1 LAAPRSNYFTNFS
14 FRFEPNVKRLEACLT
29 ERLCAGTKDGS
40 QQTTGASMLSFLFLA
55 VFLFSGAPHALSAES
70 QKVDRV
76 RIGYSSI
83 SSSRIALWATNDM
96 GFFRKNG
103 LAAEVIVTPGVQGTQ
118 ALIAGE
124 LQFYLGGVDSAALA
138 ASRGS
143 DLVALATAEPI
154 EYKLIAQPDVKT
166 VKELRGKKIVV
177 DRVGGTSY
185 YVSLQILEKVGLKTG
200 DVELV
205 QVGGGGNQRVAAFK
219 SGLVAGVVTATDRF
233 EQLKIP
239 YRALAD
245 AMEMGI
251 KVMGNSYLTT
261 RSFRD
266 QNKDTV
272 LRTVRALVQGR
283 RWAKDPKNRQE
294 VLRIYN
300 RYMPSAD
307 PSFIDHLYRRNV
319 EPIPLYPYTNVD
331 DLRIFLSYLTDANP
345 TLRSLKLTEFV
356 DNSYLKRVEQ
366 EGAS

>member
-1 LAAPRSNYFTNFS
+1 MLD
-14 FRFEPNVKRLEACLT
+14 CLT
-29 ERLCAGTKDGS
+29 RWTSTDRRDNASRKRTGLC
-40 QQTTGASMLSFLFLA
+40 MLSLLSLIMGSLIF
-55 VFLFSGAPHALSAES
+55 FSGAPQAIAAE
-70 QKVDRV
+70 KLDRI
-76 RIGYSSI
+76 RMGYSSI
-83 SSSRIALWATNDM
+83 SSSRIALWVTNDV
-96 GFFRKNG
+96 GIFRKNG
-103 LAAEVIVTPGVQGTQ
+103 LATEIIVTPGIQGTQ

-138 ASRGS
+138 AARGS
-143 DLVALATAEPI
+143 DLVAMATAEPI
-154 EYKLIAQPDVKT
+154 EYKLITQPTIKT

-185 YVSLQILEKVGLKTG
+185 YISLQILEKVGLKSG

-219 SGLVAGVVTATDRF
+219 SGIVSGVVTATDRF

-239 YRALAD
+239 YHPLAD

-266 QNKDTV
+266 QNKDVV
-272 LRTVRALVQGR
+272 LRTMRALVQGR
-283 RWAKDPKNRQE
+283 RWAKDPKNREE

-300 RYMPSAD
+300 RYLPSSD
-307 PSFIDHLYRRNV
+307 PSFMDHLYRKNI
-319 EPIPLYPYTNVD
+319 EPIPVYPYTNTE

-345 TLRSLKLTEFV
+345 TLRSLKLADFV
-356 DNSYLKRVEQ
+356 DNSYLKRIEH
-366 EGAS
+366 ESS

>member
-1 LAAPRSNYFTNFS
+1 
-14 FRFEPNVKRLEACLT
+14 
-29 ERLCAGTKDGS
+29 
-40 QQTTGASMLSFLFLA
+40 MLSVLIFVLLI
-55 VFLFSGAPHALSAES
+55 FSGASEAISAES
-70 QKVDRV
+70 QKLDRV

-83 SSSRIALWATNDM
+83 SSSRIALWVASDM
-96 GFFRKNG
+96 GFFKKNG
-103 LAAEVIVTPGVQGTQ
+103 LGAEAIVTPGVQGTQ

-138 ASRGS
+138 AARGS
-143 DLVALATAEPI
+143 DLVVLATAEPI
-154 EYKLIAQPDVKT
+154 EYKLITQPNVKT
-166 VKELRGKKIVV
+166 VKEVRGKKIVV

-185 YVSLQILEKVGLKTG
+185 YISLQILEKVGLKSA

-219 SGLVAGVVTATDRF
+219 SGLVAGVVTSPDRF

-239 YRALAD
+239 YHVLAD
-245 AMEMGI
+245 AMELGI

-266 QNKDTV
+266 QNKDVV
-272 LRTVRALVQGR
+272 LRTMRALVQGR

-300 RYMPSAD
+300 RYLPSPDA
-307 PSFIDHLYRRNV
+307 SFMDHLYRKNV
-319 EPIPLYPYTNVD
+319 ESMPLYPYTNIE

-345 TLRSLKLTEFV
+345 TLRSLKLVEFV
-356 DNSYLKRVEQ
+356 DNSYLKRIEQ
-366 EGAS
+366 ETGS

>member
-1 LAAPRSNYFTNFS
+1 MISILVFVMLIFS
-14 FRFEPNVKRLEACLT
+14 ST
-29 ERLCAGTKDGS
+29 S
-40 QQTTGASMLSFLFLA
+40 QAI
-55 VFLFSGAPHALSAES
+55 SAES
-70 QKVDRV
+70 QKLDRV

-83 SSSRIALWATNDM
+83 SSSRIALWVASDM
-96 GFFRKNG
+96 GFFKNNG
-103 LAAEVIVTPGVQGTQ
+103 LAAEAIVTPGVQGTQ

-138 ASRGS
+138 VSRGS

-154 EYKLIAQPDVKT
+154 EYKLIAQPDIKT
-166 VKELRGKKIVV
+166 VKDLRRKKIVV

-185 YVSLQILEKVGLKTG
+185 YISLQILQKVGLKSG
-200 DVELV
+200 EVELV

-219 SGLVAGVVTATDRF
+219 SGLVAGVVTSPDRF
-233 EQLKIP
+233 EQMKIP
-239 YRALAD
+239 YYVLAD
-245 AMEMGI
+245 AMELGI

-266 QNKDTV
+266 QNKDMV
-272 LRTVRALVQGR
+272 LRAMRALVQGR

-300 RYMPSAD
+300 RYLPSPD
-307 PSFIDHLYRRNV
+307 SSFLDHLYRKNV
-319 EPIPLYPYTNVD
+319 ESMPLYPYTNVE

-345 TLRSLKLTEFV
+345 TLRNLKLTEFV

-366 EGAS
+366 DTGS

>member
-1 LAAPRSNYFTNFS
+1 
-14 FRFEPNVKRLEACLT
+14 
-29 ERLCAGTKDGS
+29 
-40 QQTTGASMLSFLFLA
+40 MLSVLIFALLI
-55 VFLFSGAPHALSAES
+55 FSSASEAISAES
-70 QKVDRV
+70 QKLDRV

-83 SSSRIALWATNDM
+83 SSSRIALWVASDM
-96 GFFRKNG
+96 GFFKKNG
-103 LAAEVIVTPGVQGTQ
+103 LAAEAIVTPGVQGTQ

-138 ASRGS
+138 AARGS
-143 DLVALATAEPI
+143 DLVVLATAEPI
-154 EYKLIAQPDVKT
+154 EYKLITQPNVKT
-166 VKELRGKKIVV
+166 VKEVRGKKIVV

-185 YVSLQILEKVGLKTG
+185 YISLQILEKVGLKTG

-219 SGLVAGVVTATDRF
+219 SGLVAGVVTSPDRF

-239 YRALAD
+239 YHVLAD
-245 AMEMGI
+245 AMELGI

-266 QNKDTV
+266 QNKDVV
-272 LRTVRALVQGR
+272 LRTMKSLVQGR

-300 RYMPSAD
+300 RYLPSPDA
-307 PSFIDHLYRRNV
+307 SFINHLYRKNV
-319 EPIPLYPYTNVD
+319 ESMPLYPYTNTE

-345 TLRSLKLTEFV
+345 TLRSLKLAEFV
-356 DNSYLKRVEQ
+356 DNSYLKRIEQ
-366 EGAS
+366 ETGS

>member
-1 LAAPRSNYFTNFS
+1 MLAI
-14 FRFEPNVKRLEACLT
+14 
-29 ERLCAGTKDGS
+29 
-40 QQTTGASMLSFLFLA
+40 
-55 VFLFSGAPHALSAES
+55 LFSLLFIFSSAVPGFSAES

-83 SSSRIALWATNDM
+83 SSSRIALWATNDAN
-96 GFFRKNG
+96 FFKKNG

-138 ASRGS
+138 AARGS
-143 DLVALATAEPI
+143 DLVAMATAEPI
-154 EYKLIAQPDVKT
+154 EYKLIAQPTVKT
-166 VKELRGKKIVV
+166 VKDLRGKKVVV

-239 YRALAD
+239 YHPLAD

-261 RSFRD
+261 RSYRD
-266 QNKDTV
+266 QNKDVV
-272 LRTVRALVQGR
+272 LRTMRALVQGR
-283 RWAKDPKNRQE
+283 RWVKDPKNRQE
-294 VLRIYN
+294 VLKIYN
-300 RYMPSAD
+300 RYLPSTD
-307 PSFIDHLYRRNV
+307 PSYMDYLYRRNV
-319 EPIPLYPYTNVD
+319 EPIPLYPYTNID
-331 DLRIFLSYLTDANP
+331 DLRIFLSYLAEANP
-345 TLRSLKLTEFV
+345 TLRNLKLTEFV
-356 DNSYLKRVEQ
+356 DNSYLKRLEQ
-366 EGAS
+366 EAGS

>member
-1 LAAPRSNYFTNFS
+1 
-14 FRFEPNVKRLEACLT
+14 
-29 ERLCAGTKDGS
+29 
-40 QQTTGASMLSFLFLA
+40 M
-55 VFLFSGAPHALSAES
+55 
-70 QKVDRV
+70 
-76 RIGYSSI
+76 
-83 SSSRIALWATNDM
+83 
-96 GFFRKNG
+96 
-103 LAAEVIVTPGVQGTQ
+103 QGTQ

-138 ASRGS
+138 AARGS

-154 EYKLIAQPDVKT
+154 EYKLITQPNVKT

-185 YVSLQILEKVGLKTG
+185 YISLQILEKVGLKTG

-239 YRALAD
+239 YHVLAD
-245 AMEMGI
+245 AMELGI

-266 QNKDTV
+266 QNKDVV
-272 LRTVRALVQGR
+272 LRTMRALVQGR
-283 RWAKDPKNRQE
+283 RWAKDPRNRQE

-300 RYMPSAD
+300 RYLPSTD
-307 PSFIDHLYRRNV
+307 SSFMDHLYRKNV
-319 EPIPLYPYTNVD
+319 EPMPLYPYTNIE

-345 TLRSLKLTEFV
+345 TLRNLKLAEFV

-366 EGAS
+366 ETGS

>member
-1 LAAPRSNYFTNFS
+1 
-14 FRFEPNVKRLEACLT
+14 
-29 ERLCAGTKDGS
+29 
-40 QQTTGASMLSFLFLA
+40 MLSVLIFVLLI
-55 VFLFSGAPHALSAES
+55 FSSASEAISAES
-70 QKVDRV
+70 QKLDRV

-83 SSSRIALWATNDM
+83 SSSRIALWVASDM
-96 GFFRKNG
+96 GFFKKNG
-103 LAAEVIVTPGVQGTQ
+103 LAAEAIVTPGVQGTQ

-138 ASRGS
+138 AARGS
-143 DLVALATAEPI
+143 DLVVLATAEPI
-154 EYKLIAQPDVKT
+154 EYKLITQPNVKT
-166 VKELRGKKIVV
+166 VKEVRGKKIVV

-185 YVSLQILEKVGLKTG
+185 YISLQILEKVGLKTG

-219 SGLVAGVVTATDRF
+219 SGLVAGVVTSPDRF

-239 YRALAD
+239 YHVLAD
-245 AMEMGI
+245 AMELGI

-266 QNKDTV
+266 QNKDVV
-272 LRTVRALVQGR
+272 LRTMKSLVQGR

-300 RYMPSAD
+300 RYLPSPDA
-307 PSFIDHLYRRNV
+307 SFMDHLYRKNV
-319 EPIPLYPYTNVD
+319 ESMPLYPYTNTE

-345 TLRSLKLTEFV
+345 TLRSLKLAEFV
-356 DNSYLKRVEQ
+356 DNSYLKRIEQ
-366 EGAS
+366 ETGI